1 MLAVFFEVR
10 TIRCL
15 VFFLLGLTA
24 WPLRVGAGDWGVV
37 PIEFVASIG
46 PDGGDR
52 YYVRSVGGRIF
63 YTIAPGSA
71 TRLEFKIDPSPAQW
85 QRFRRDLDRLRI
97 WVWKSDYEPRT
108 PVFDGVAW
116 TLDLVYADRSL
127 RTRGSE
133 AYPSARGSVDHH
145 ESRAFARFRAAVS
158 RLLGGRKFG

>member
-1 MLAVFFEVR
+1 MLAVFLEVHALR
-10 TIRCL
+10 FL
-15 VFFLLGLTA
+15 EFLLLALTT
-24 WPLRVGAGDWGVV
+24 WPRQVAAGDRGYV

-52 YYVRSVGGRIF
+52 HYVRPDGGQVF

-71 TRLEFKIDPSPAQW
+71 LRIVTKVDPSPAQW
-85 QRFRRDLDRLRI
+85 QRFRRDLDRLR
-97 WVWKSDYEPRT
+97 VWRWASNHEPRQ

-127 RTRGSE
+127 RTRGWE
-133 AYPSARGSVDHH
+133 AYPSANGSVDHD
-145 ESRAFARFRAAVS
+145 ESRVFARFRAAVS